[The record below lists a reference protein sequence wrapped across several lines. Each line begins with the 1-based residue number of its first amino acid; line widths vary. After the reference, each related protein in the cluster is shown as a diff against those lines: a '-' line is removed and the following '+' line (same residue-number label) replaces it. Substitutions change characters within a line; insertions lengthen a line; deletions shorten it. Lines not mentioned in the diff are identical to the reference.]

1 MSDVIEIINIDQI
14 KKLIPHR
21 APFLLIDRV
30 EHVFLDSEATCIK
43 MVSGNEPYF
52 VGHFPDFPVMPG
64 VLILEA
70 LAQTASVMVAA
81 ASPDLTKDKL
91 VFFTTLEKARFRQPV
106 RPGDGV
112 KLHVVK
118 HTNKGPLWKFAGKAS
133 VNGKLVAEADFG
145 AMIVDP
151 DR

>member
-1 MSDVIEIINIDQI
+1 MSDVIEVINIDQI

-30 EHVFLDSEATCIK
+30 ENVVLDSEATGFK

-52 VGHFPDFPVMPG
+52 AGHFPDFPVMPG
-64 VLILEA
+64 VLIVEA
-70 LAQTASVMVAA
+70 IAQTASVMVAA
-81 ASPDLTKDKL
+81 MNPGLTTGKL
-91 VFFTTLEKARFRQPV
+91 VFFTTVEKARFRQPV
-106 RPGDGV
+106 RPGDVV
-112 KLHVVK
+112 KLHVLK
-118 HTNKGPLWKFAGKAS
+118 DKNKGPLWKFNGKAS
-133 VNGKLVAEADFG
+133 VDGKLVAEADFG